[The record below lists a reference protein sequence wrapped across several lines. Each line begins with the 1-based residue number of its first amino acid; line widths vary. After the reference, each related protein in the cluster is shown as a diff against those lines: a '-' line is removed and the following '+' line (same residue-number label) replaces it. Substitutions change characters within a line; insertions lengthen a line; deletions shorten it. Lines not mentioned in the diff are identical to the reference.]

1 MRFVHDTVWPVVT
14 FVSDGLVIGP
24 LIVMTGRV
32 SKFPSLVTA
41 TMPAGDCAGSV
52 NGSVNGTVTPNS
64 WIRESVDRDRVDCC
78 VEYLR
83 GSGAISAMLNVT
95 SVSVGYVSVIFP
107 DRRTAACFGTG
118 SLYVNVARSE
128 IGMACCSSARA
139 RSRSACVGAD
149 AVIDRVIARAA

>member
-32 SKFPSLVTA
+32 SKFPSLVTV
-41 TMPAGDCAGSV
+41 TLPAGVCAGSV
-52 NGSVNGTVTPNS
+52 NGNVSGTVTPNS
-64 WIRESVDRDRVDCC
+64 GFGKALTVTELTC

-95 SVSVGYVSVIFP
+95 SASVGYVSVIFP

-128 IGMACCSSARA
+128 IGTACCSSARA

-149 AVIDRVIARAA
+149 AVTDRVIARAA